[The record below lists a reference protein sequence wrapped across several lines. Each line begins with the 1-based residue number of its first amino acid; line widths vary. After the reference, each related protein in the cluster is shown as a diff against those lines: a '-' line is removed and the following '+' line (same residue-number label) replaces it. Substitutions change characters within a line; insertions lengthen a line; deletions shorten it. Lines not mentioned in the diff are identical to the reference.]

1 MDPEESVRLG
11 VNKTMLSLSL
21 FGTMG
26 SQSLATLWEDGKE
39 LPVRLYSES
48 TTRSMN
54 YDMLGNQQVAT
65 SIPGLSGCRIP

>member
-26 SQSLATLWEDGKE
+26 SQSLATL
-39 LPVRLYSES
+39 
-48 TTRSMN
+48 
-54 YDMLGNQQVAT
+54 
-65 SIPGLSGCRIP
+65 